1 MESDLPASIA
11 WRRDK
16 IGLEPPQLSWM
27 QLPTMQEMIHQAK
40 NKLVNE
46 KILKP
51 DVINKKIQF
60 SSAYEK
66 NNFDWRY
73 LVSAQFL

>member
-1 MESDLPASIA
+1 MRLPA
-11 WRRDK
+11 
-16 IGLEPPQLSWM
+16 
-27 QLPTMQEMIHQAK
+27 MQEMIHEAK

-51 DVINKKIQF
+51 EVLTKKIQP
-60 SSAYEK
+60 SSAYERD
-66 NNFDWRY
+66 NYDWRY

>member
-1 MESDLPASIA
+1 MGLPSM
-11 WRRDK
+11 R
-16 IGLEPPQLSWM
+16 
-27 QLPTMQEMIHQAK
+27 EMTNEAK
-40 NKLVNE
+40 NKLVRE

-51 DVINKKIQF
+51 EVMNKKIEPAA
-60 SSAYEK
+60 AYEK